1 VKQVEIFTD
10 GACSGNPGPGGW
22 AALLR
27 FGDVEKIVSGGEKNT
42 TNNRMELS
50 GAIEG
55 LNALKT
61 PCTVTLYTDSQ
72 YVQKGMTEWMAG
84 WQKRAFKGVKNP
96 DLWQALLSASAP
108 HKIDWQ
114 WVRGHSGHIENERVD
129 EAARKAA
136 EPYGYPAS

>member
-1 VKQVEIFTD
+1 MKQVEIFTD

-61 PCTVTLYTDSQ
+61 PCAVTLYTDSQ

-108 HKIDWQ
+108 HTIDWQ

>member
-1 VKQVEIFTD
+1 MKQVEIFTD

-84 WQKRAFKGVKNP
+84 WKKRAFKGVKNP

>member
-1 VKQVEIFTD
+1 
-10 GACSGNPGPGGW
+10 
-22 AALLR
+22 
-27 FGDVEKIVSGGEKNT
+27 
-42 TNNRMELS
+42 
-50 GAIEG
+50 
-55 LNALKT
+55 
-61 PCTVTLYTDSQ
+61 
-72 YVQKGMTEWMAG
+72 MAG